1 MHFHIPAPLTRLSHL
16 VLLAVVSLGALPA
29 AAQQLPNSG
38 FENGWSACT
47 PWTSGEQNQTGTCPA
62 SWTISHVGGVKI
74 GWSWS
79 GATVVGNEIAGYN
92 SSSAVRIVNTANPMQ
107 ASEIV
112 PGYITLGTTWSTST
126 IKGTTASN
134 KDGGTWGGIDFSYRP
149 DAVSF
154 YYKRTQGSGSTA
166 AAHVIFYSWKGTFT
180 QNDVPANLA
189 YNLIITPSA
198 TKVTMTDRERHVL
211 DMPTTL
217 GGSKSQT
224 SDAQLIASIDHEITA
239 TPKDWTRLV
248 VDIDYHVDG
257 VDPAKANVIFSAG
270 DYWSQSDVKKDDALE
285 IDDIKLLYYSRL
297 KSVAYDGKTYSFDD
311 EYELSID
318 AYLSDFD
325 DACSA
330 LAFENLGG
338 GKTADI
344 AVEKEPAYNRIKV
357 TVSNSIGVDEDGLS
371 EHVYYVN
378 CKHPVITE
386 ITINSTKIDLSAPVY
401 AGYLKDFED
410 ADINVTMGGVEGS
423 AVITRDEDAS
433 TITVAMP
440 EGTVT
445 DQPTSYTIQC
455 WKPVSEIIFP
465 EAIPAEMLT
474 GDVVTFRA
482 SDFGFAPEGA
492 AEAEI
497 ERLEADKTSE
507 AVLTYADGVYT
518 LKAND
523 PCTVILTA
531 VSKNGYSAA
540 KEIAVKPR
548 PLVSIAFK
556 EAKYGIVKG
565 KGRRFS
571 VSDLVFNPENAYD
584 KSFEFSVTD
593 EGDAATKS
601 YNDDHSEVTIT
612 PYEQQPISITVT
624 SKVDANVTATASI
637 EVGDQIVVPAKIK
650 EAEGFD
656 VPKTLYI
663 GEMQSLTIP
672 TVIYPENYN
681 VGVTTT
687 WTSDN
692 EAVLAV
698 DAASGAITFAEGAV
712 PAEAVNVTVTASF
725 KNENEEAASVAKTF
739 TFEVRQPVTSLKW
752 QDAEGSAIT
761 QLEMK
766 QHETPVAHAF
776 IAPETASDKSIA
788 YTIEPEGIISYD
800 EATGT
805 ITATG
810 YGRATITATATNDAT
825 ADNGRQPV
833 VAALDVAVTAM
844 PVEITING
852 YDHYWVGKEFQ
863 LSATI
868 EPEAASAAILAWSSS
883 NPDVATVD
891 ESGLL
896 TVLAEG
902 ETTILARAA
911 NGTEGGITINAETY
925 KGISRSIDGW
935 MTVTDAQGEVN
946 TVETTVTFA
955 TTSPSEMDLSIEQ
968 FSIKGLRL
976 GTVNLYNA
984 TYSSI
989 SEGADG
995 HTAKCN
1001 VACDDNEVSVMNGS
1015 IRALV
1020 SIAGGSEADF
1030 AANTA
1035 ELTIAITVP
1044 DWDNEKATAVFSTT
1058 KPDEPENPEQP
1069 DVPAAGTVTKYPGT
1083 ISFTVAPENE
1093 GEESVKYD
1101 LDVIVTV
1108 TDKGET
1114 DAEGNSIVSIDFP
1127 ALRFHKYY
1135 YDSYSRSDDEEG
1147 FYYVYDYAPFT
1158 LTDVVATRSGTTTTY
1173 IRERGPVAVTL
1184 ADGTADEYM
1193 AGLSGSAT
1201 DAGVARMA
1209 LTLGVPGSDTDIKG
1223 SFSNTQ
1229 APAGEVYDGK
1239 LTIEMGGQMLT
1250 EGDGQDATV
1259 NIVPDEAGTSA
1270 TFILPNFTLASM
1282 GLSLGD
1288 IRVDNVTVDAQE
1300 DGTRYYSGSVSGMVL
1315 ADGQITADVELSG
1328 TVTADNMA
1336 DMNITVMWNGIP
1348 INVHFTGELSSS
1360 TSGIS
1365 APSMADD
1372 DNDARSEW
1380 FTLNGVRVDG
1390 SNLATGIYI
1399 ERRGGRS
1406 RKVLVR

>member
-1 MHFHIPAPLTRLSHL
+1 MHSNTSAPLTRLSL
-16 VLLAVVSLGALPA
+16 LILLAVVSLGALPA

-38 FENGWSACT
+38 FENWKGSCGKTDAVGEMRQRPGDEPTGWNGSSVNQKVLVVKKETLIFDENVNVHSGTHALKLQHKFVGILSTGSVAPGFITFGT
-47 PWTSGEQNQTGTCPA
+47 PWVYAEM
-62 SWTISHVGGVKI
+62 TIDNCDGGV
-74 GWSWS
+74 
-79 GATVVGNEIAGYN
+79 Y
-92 SSSAVRIVNTANPMQ
+92 
-107 ASEIV
+107 
-112 PGYITLGTTWSTST
+112 
-126 IKGTTASN
+126 
-134 KDGGTWGGIDFSYRP
+134 GGINFTHRP
-149 DAVSF
+149 DAVSL
-154 YYKRTQGSGSTA
+154 YIKKTDNGAEKPR
-166 AAHVIFYSWKGTFT
+166 VIFYSWKGTFT
-180 QNDVPANLA
+180 SKIGKKNAGTQDTNDVDRAIFGDVTTSSEGTLIGSVKDYEVTNANSNSWTYVEA
-189 YNLIITPSA
+189 PIEYASVDKPEKMNLIVSA
-198 TKVTMTDRERHVL
+198 GNYWNRGQM
-211 DMPTTL
+211 
-217 GGSKSQT
+217 
-224 SDAQLIASIDHEITA
+224 
-239 TPKDWTRLV
+239 
-248 VDIDYHVDG
+248 VDG
-257 VDPAKANVIFSAG
+257 TTAIV
-270 DYWSQSDVKKDDALE
+270 
-285 IDDIKLLYYSRL
+285 DDIKLLYYSRL
-297 KSVAYDGKTYSFDD
+297 KAVSVKGTPLTFGAENTAVSDQYVNDIDLNDIS
-311 EYELSID
+311 YELEGEGKSAEVNID
-318 AYLSDFD
+318 KDSEA
-325 DACSA
+325 
-330 LAFENLGG
+330 N
-338 GKTADI
+338 TI
-344 AVEKEPAYNRIKV
+344 VITV
-357 TVSNSIGVDEDGLS
+357 TNHNGVDADGLS
-371 EHVYYVN
+371 EHVYRIR
-378 CKHPVITE
+378 CKTPRIEE
-386 ITINSTKIDLSAPVY
+386 IYFGQTKIDLNTLTY
-401 AGYLKDFED
+401 ANYLPED

-540 KEIAVKPR
+540 KEIEVKPR

-565 KGRRFS
+565 KERRFS

-612 PYEQQPISITVT
+612 PYEQNPISITVT

-712 PAEAVNVTVTASF
+712 PAKAVNVTVTASF

-1380 FTLNGVRVDG
+1380 FTLTGVRVDG
-1390 SNLATGIYI
+1390 SNLAPGIYI
-1399 ERRGGRS
+1399 ERSGGRS